1 MSKETYYR
9 GRRDLL
15 DRAISANINLEGL
28 SLLFS
33 VLASARTLNSQ
44 CPSMFKVTMNGT
56 FQDFCPSFLPC
67 PIIRAQ
73 IRVRP
78 SAAEHTGEVFCIL
91 HAPRTRPV
99 AVTARI
105 EHSPLSAT
113 KPISS
118 SPSTGAIMKLQSLF
132 SALFAAIMLTRLLA
146 RAIRARRWGT
156 ATRLLP
162 TGAKAAAD
170 EHAAARITNPST
182 RRMLALSVRRPQKKE
197 KRLSWCQVGCPARHG
212 KWQAGLFV
220 GRLRPGPT
228 TLCTLPIRVR
238 DGPTEMTQRRGADV
252 KSTGASDK
260 RN

>member
-1 MSKETYYR
+1 MKPLPTAPATSSLPWLFNWMSTKGFAVYPLT
-9 GRRDLL
+9 
-15 DRAISANINLEGL
+15 SP
-28 SLLFS
+28 SP
-33 VLASARTLNSQ
+33 SARAKTCLIGPSARMSIWRVSLSFSPYLLLGEILKSQ
-44 CPSMFKVTMNGT
+44 CPSKVTINGT

-73 IRVRP
+73 MRVRP

-132 SALFAAIMLTRLLA
+132 SALFAAIMLTRLCG

-156 ATRLLP
+156 ATRLLL
-162 TGAKAAAD
+162 TGANAAAD
-170 EHAAARITNPST
+170 EHAAARIASPST
-182 RRMLALSVRRPQKKE
+182 RMLAFECEGGPKKR
-197 KRLSWCQVGCPARHG
+197 KNPCKAIFSA
-212 KWQAGLFV
+212 
-220 GRLRPGPT
+220 
-228 TLCTLPIRVR
+228 
-238 DGPTEMTQRRGADV
+238 
-252 KSTGASDK
+252 
-260 RN
+260 